1 MQPSELID
9 RLNGLIHSIRD
20 EKGQKLNVTQV
31 AKLIEMNR
39 STLLGKFNRE
49 SLKVKELEKICSAI
63 GYRVEF
69 VKDDKK

>member
-1 MQPSELID
+1 MSELID

-31 AKLIEMNR
+31 AKLIEINR

-49 SLKVKELEKICSAI
+49 SLKVKELEKICAAI
-63 GYRVEF
+63 GYKVEF